1 MPADCYIQGELLG
14 ISVYSVGL
22 YLHTL
27 KQLIDLLINNHDPIA
42 PDSPLVTVT
51 TVIIHSPGALDLP
64 TNSGS
69 KGLMVTSVLRR
80 TESLLIARAQAIPLL
95 SIILKHSTQN
105 AGTI

>member
-51 TVIIHSPGALDLP
+51 TVIIPLEPSTSPQTQAP
-64 TNSGS
+64 
-69 KGLMVTSVLRR
+69 KG
-80 TESLLIARAQAIPLL
+80 
-95 SIILKHSTQN
+95 
-105 AGTI
+105 